1 MKFILAI
8 FAVLAMAAAECPT
21 NFNIKTSEDLANY
34 RTECI
39 ASLNLPAQK
48 ADDFKKWKFEAADAC
63 YIKCVFN
70 KMGLFDDVSGFCV
83 SSTFKVLNS
92 LNFNFLVFLRLKI

>member
-8 FAVLAMAAAECPT
+8 FAVLAMAAAECPS
-21 NFNIKTSEDLANY
+21 NYNIKTSEDLTNY

-39 ASLNLPAQK
+39 ASLHLPEQK
-48 ADDFKKWKFEAADAC
+48 AEDFKKWKFEAADAC

-70 KMGLFDDVSGFCV
+70 KMGLFDDVQGFCV
-83 SSTFKVLNS
+83 STTGSNS
-92 LNFNFLVFLRLKI
+92 F

>member
-39 ASLNLPAQK
+39 ASLHLPETK
-48 ADDFKKWKFEAADAC
+48 AEDFKKWKFETADAC

-70 KMGLFDDVSGFCV
+70 KMGLFDDVQGFCV
-83 SSTFKVLNS
+83 SICFFF
-92 LNFNFLVFLRLKI
+92 FNFGSLLLQNSFFLD